1 MRRLLLLASLLLAGC
16 DSDLPVGPVFCGPV
30 DSLQTHD
37 GTIVTTRMCMGP
49 GR

>member
-16 DSDLPVGPVFCGPV
+16 DSDLPVGPVFCGAA
-30 DSLQTHD
+30 DSMVTPN
-37 GTIVTTRMCMGP
+37 GTVIVTQMCMWP